1 MMWIAVVLGGAVG
14 TAARHALNLATTRLI
29 STPVPWATAAVNMIG
44 SLVIGVLAGAIA
56 AERLSMSPW
65 VRTFLFVG
73 ILGGFTT
80 FSTFGLDTLLLAR
93 THSTGYA
100 LLNVG
105 VQVAGGLAAVWSGY
119 RLGVS
124 GV

>member
-65 VRTFLFVG
+65 ARTFLFVG

-80 FSTFGLDTLLLAR
+80 FSSFMLDSLTLMHTGAPMKAGLNLAGQLALGVALTFG
-93 THSTGYA
+93 GYYI
-100 LLNVG
+100 
-105 VQVAGGLAAVWSGY
+105 GL
-119 RLGVS
+119 RL
-124 GV
+124 

>member
-80 FSTFGLDTLLLAR
+80 FSSFMLDSLTLMHTGAPMKAGLNLAGQLALGVALTFG
-93 THSTGYA
+93 GYYI
-100 LLNVG
+100 
-105 VQVAGGLAAVWSGY
+105 GL
-119 RLGVS
+119 RL
-124 GV
+124 